1 VRRVRVAL
9 LGALLVAALAI
20 PATTS
25 AAAGDMV
32 FYGAF
37 SGEAEVPAVET
48 EATGSIYVIV
58 NAARTKLTYVATF
71 RGLSGPVV
79 ASHLHV
85 GATGEAGPVV
95 LPLNSGR
102 SPMIATKYAAN
113 VTPAGGVED
122 FGDLVDAMR
131 SGRIYANL
139 HTAANPP
146 GEIRAQLR
154 FMSGDRVYSGAL
166 SGAAENPPVATD
178 GTGSAY
184 AILNAA
190 ETRLTYFV
198 TYRGL
203 SGPVVAAHIHL
214 APVGSNGPI
223 IIPLK
228 AGPSAMVGSL
238 YAADV
243 TPAGGVDNLSEA
255 FDAIRAGDTYVNLHT
270 SANPGGEVRA
280 QLR

>member
-1 VRRVRVAL
+1 MRRVRIAL
-9 LGALLVAALAI
+9 LGAILAAAVGF
-20 PATTS
+20 PATAS
-25 AAAGDMV
+25 AATGDMV
-32 FYGAF
+32 FYGVF
-37 SGEAEVPAVET
+37 SGEAEVPPVAT
-48 EATGSIYVIV
+48 EASGSIYVIV
-58 NAARTKLTYVATF
+58 NSARTKLTYVATF

-85 GATGEAGPVV
+85 GAVGEAGPVV

-102 SPMIATKYAAN
+102 APMIATKYAAN
-113 VTPAGGVED
+113 VSPAGGVDD
-122 FGDLVDAMR
+122 FGDLVEAMLA
-131 SGRIYANL
+131 GRIYANL

-146 GEIRAQLR
+146 GEVRAQLR
-154 FMSGDRVYSGAL
+154 FLSGDKVYSGAL
-166 SGAAENPPVATD
+166 SGAAENPPVTTE

-184 AILNAA
+184 VILNAA
-190 ETRLTYFV
+190 QTRLTYVV

-203 SGPVVAAHIHL
+203 SGPVVAAHSDL

-223 IIPLK
+223 IVPLK
-228 AGPSAMVGSL
+228 SGPSAMVGSR

-243 TPAGGVDNLSEA
+243 TPADGVDNLADA
-255 FDAIRAGDTYVNLHT
+255 FAEIRAGNTYVNLHT